1 MDSIRFVS
9 FDPSL
14 RNTGVCYGTID
25 AENNI
30 NVKNTVLLSTESEK
44 NKRVRVSTDT
54 INRSREIYKFLQQTI
69 EEWKPNIT
77 FVETPSGS
85 QNASSMKSYGVVCAL
100 ISTVTPIPI
109 EVTPIEVKQ
118 AFIGSK
124 TATKQQ
130 IIDKAVNL
138 YPDAGWL
145 KKGGRILKKNEH
157 CADAVAIVFAGV
169 KTVQF
174 KQIVNFLKTK

>member
-1 MDSIRFVS
+1 MDSIKFVS

-25 AENNI
+25 ENNNI
-30 NVKNTVLLSTESEK
+30 YVKNTILLSTESEK

-54 INRSREIYKFLQQTI
+54 INRSREIYKFLQQII

-85 QNASSMKSYGVVCAL
+85 QNASSMKSYGVICAL
-100 ISTVTPIPI
+100 ISTISPAPI
-109 EVTPIEVKQ
+109 EVTPTEVKQ

-124 TATKQQ
+124 TASKQQ
-130 IIDKAVNL
+130 IIDKAVEL
-138 YPDAGWL
+138 YPEAGWL
-145 KKGGRILKKNEH
+145 KIKGRILKKNEH